1 MLAAFDAN
9 GNRTSITY
17 PGGTVALYNYDSL
30 NRVSG
35 VATIDC
41 SGCIDPRPLASFAY
55 EGPDRLSRIARNNG
69 INTRLVWDGQ
79 RDVPNAPG
87 DFGWKQ
93 VSTINHQRA
102 GGQTVLD
109 RRGFA
114 YDGNQNKTLYAQLLP
129 FVQGQPTGT
138 NVFSYTPLDQLSR
151 AINTKGTGATVR
163 SYHLDG
169 QGNIIDVTN
178 DLTLDLYVRDA
189 TLPEPADFQMDRYT
203 LTPFNS
209 QQYDHNGNLI
219 LMTPVAPGGVST
231 HFAYDC
237 ADRLVEVSRG
247 DAFEPVASFRYDALG
262 RRITKTVPGAGAP
275 ALPVT
280 TYFVYDD
287 GGIIQE
293 RDGGS
298 GSLAAETIL
307 FGQSGAAKGE
317 PKVICRRDFLG
328 NLLYYTLEDENN
340 VALAL
345 TDVNGGVIERYDYDD
360 HGAPTF
366 LTSDGLPLF
375 SNGQPVSQSLVG
387 YPYLFLGMFWDA
399 ETGLYLDTRWDND
412 PYVEDAMRAYD
423 PKAGRYT
430 SRASSQVNCWG
441 ENAYTFEG
449 GNPWSRR
456 GRVKENGQ
464 WWTARGT
471 SRPLVA
477 KGGSADRWRD
487 NGQWWGGISSS
498 TGASADR
505 AINNGQWWSA
515 GRGIS
520 SPPGASTDWECWG
533 IGRGISSPMGGSADR
548 MQTGKV
554 KWFNDSKGFGF
565 RNKDGL
571 TGHVTLIK

>member
-1 MLAAFDAN
+1 MVQY
-9 GNRTSITY
+9 T
-17 PGGTVALYNYDSL
+17 YDSL
-30 NRVSG
+30 NRVSA
-35 VATIDC
+35 VSTLDC
-41 SGCIDPRPLASFAY
+41 SGCIDWHRLASFAY
-55 EGPDRLSRIARNNG
+55 EGPDRLSRIARTNG
-69 INTRLVWDGQ
+69 VNTRLVWNGQ

-93 VSTINHQRA
+93 IGTINHQRA
-102 GGQTVLD
+102 GGGTVLD

-114 YDGNQNKTLYAQLLP
+114 YDRNQNKTLYAQLLP
-129 FVQGQPTGT
+129 FVQGQTTGT
-138 NVFSYTPLDQLSR
+138 NVFSYTSLDQLSR

-203 LTPFNS
+203 VTPFNS

-219 LMTPVAPGGVST
+219 LMTPVAPGGAST
-231 HFAYDC
+231 HFVYDC

-247 DAFEPVASFRYDALG
+247 DAFEAVASFRYDALG
-262 RRITKTVPGAGAP
+262 RRITKTVPGAAAP

-287 GGIIQE
+287 EEIIQE

-298 GSLAAETIL
+298 GSLTAETIL

-328 NLLYYTLEDENN
+328 SLLYYTLEDENN

-345 TDVNGGVIERYDYDD
+345 TDDRGFVIERYDYDD

-366 LTSDGLPLF
+366 LTSEGLPLF
-375 SNGQPVSQSLVG
+375 SNGQPVNQSPFG
-387 YPYLFLGMFWDA
+387 YPYLFRGMFWDG
-399 ETGLYLDTRWDND
+399 ETGLYLDTRWNSD
-412 PYVEDAMRAYD
+412 PYAEDALRAYD
-423 PKAGRYT
+423 PKTGRYT
-430 SRASSQVNCWG
+430 SRTSNPVNGWG
-441 ENAYTFEG
+441 ENAYAFDG
-449 GNPWSRR
+449 GNPWSRS
-456 GRVKENGQ
+456 GQVKEWGR
-464 WWTARGT
+464 RGT
-471 SRPLVA
+471 SRPLIA
-477 KGGSADRWRD
+477 KGGSADRICPSD
-487 NGQWWGGISSS
+487 GLSWGVGRGISSP

-505 AINNGQWWSA
+505 FSWGV

-520 SPPGASTDWECWG
+520 SPTGASADRFSFGVGRGISSPTGASADREWG
-533 IGRGISSPMGGSADR
+533 IGRGISSPIGGSPDR
-548 MQTGKV
+548 MMTGKV